1 MFKAKANVVCCNCGT
16 VFEAR
21 KSFEDKNEG
30 MSWISFVSKSKRMC
44 YDCYNA
50 LMLNKIKE
58 TEKAFDLPLLLG
70 KSEKQTFYARK
81 LRYYVVSENVRVIE
95 AFIRM
100 YDRTKLTYDDVRM
113 LSKEH
118 FNIIYYSLFS
128 DSAKDII
135 QIFKK

>member
-1 MFKAKANVVCCNCGT
+1 
-16 VFEAR
+16 
-21 KSFEDKNEG
+21 
-30 MSWISFVSKSKRMC
+30 MC

-58 TEKAFDLPLLLG
+58 TEKTFDLPLLLG
-70 KSEKQTFYARK
+70 KSEKQISYARK
-81 LRYYVVSENVRVIE
+81 LRYDAVSENIRVIE